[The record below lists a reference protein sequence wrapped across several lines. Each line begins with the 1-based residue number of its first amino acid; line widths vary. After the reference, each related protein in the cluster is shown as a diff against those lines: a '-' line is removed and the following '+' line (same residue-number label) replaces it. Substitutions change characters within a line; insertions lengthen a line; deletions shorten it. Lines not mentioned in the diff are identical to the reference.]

1 LILFIVSGVVIAV
14 IQNKPVYAGVV
25 ATVAYVASDAVIK
38 TKAVYTVPDVT
49 AEYIV
54 PFQIMLL

>member
-1 LILFIVSGVVIAV
+1 MIAV